1 MAKLINKNSGM
12 TTADIRALAPS
23 PSWKGIDVFID
34 ALGNEHDIE
43 HEADTNFLDVEAN
56 ESIVEIVQN
65 NEKVALLQRKPIEKF
80 EGQIR
85 ASGNGE
91 EWDHLIF
98 ALSKEET
105 KALSELGEDA
115 QNRLKDILIE
125 FLGGH
130 PDDSTARRMAM
141 YDSHLHMDTGKMH
154 FHIVTHRHAHWYDDE
169 GNLKRVSKSIQLGK
183 SQLFTKIA
191 EQLEEKLHQAGFGD
205 IITDVDSIIGD
216 RSLRRDT
223 NDPRDE
229 PLGKDIGKSTLGLA
243 KELSVSS
250 KTMQRLVNSLNQQE
264 EKLERE
270 LYNLRAQKEDA
281 INFMAAEVQ
290 IAELTERAEKAEA
303 SLKIR
308 EAERLELIEAKNK
321 AENDSKELRQSVT
334 SLEEDVEELSE
345 TAEAQEKKL
354 FEANSNLG
362 TALDKITVLEEETTD
377 LHANLKDTKQELE
390 TATNTISNIEVK
402 HNEAIGVMKTLH
414 DTEIKELKSE
424 NSLLNKTI
432 AKLEAQVEK
441 LTNSISSVYEQAEKK
456 AKELFESKASKENK
470 ELRERIAELE
480 KAAPAAPIDEA
491 SVFEARERFNQ
502 LVQNLRDEGEKGK
515 LENKALKR
523 LQQEGK
529 FAAPVIK
536 EMVEQIKEERE
547 IAKQASEPPAPS
559 DDPTDDNDGGGSFK
573 M

>member
-1 MAKLINKNSGM
+1 MAMLINKNSGM
-12 TTADIRALAPS
+12 TTADIRALTPS

-43 HEADTNFLDVEAN
+43 HEADTNFFDVEAN
-56 ESIVEIVQN
+56 ESIVETVRN
-65 NEKVALLQRKPIEKF
+65 NEKDALLQRRSTEGF
-80 EGQIR
+80 EGGLR
-85 ASGNGE
+85 ASGKGE

-130 PDDSTARRMAM
+130 PDDSNARRMAM

-183 SQLFTKIA
+183 PQLFSKVA
-191 EQLEEKLHQAGFGD
+191 EKLEEKLHQAGFGD

-223 NDPRDE
+223 NDPRNE
-229 PLGKDIGKSTLGLA
+229 PLGKDIGKSTLGIA

-334 SLEEDVEELSE
+334 SLEEDVDELTQ

-362 TALDKITVLEEETTD
+362 TALDKITELEEETTD
-377 LHANLKDTKQELE
+377 LHANLKDAKQELE
-390 TATNTISNIEVK
+390 TATSTISNFEAKQAEEVARIEAA
-402 HNEAIGVMKTLH
+402 HAA
-414 DTEIKELKSE
+414 EIKELKTE
-424 NSLLNKTI
+424 NSSLS
-432 AKLEAQVEK
+432 KLVKELKEQVNS
-441 LTNSISSVYEQAEKK
+441 LTASFASVYEQAEQK
-456 AKELFESKASKENK
+456 AKELFESKTSKENK
-470 ELRERIAELE
+470 ELRERIAQLE
-480 KAAPAAPIDEA
+480 AAAPTDEA
-491 SVFEARERFNQ
+491 SVFEARQRFTQ

-523 LQQEGK
+523 LRDEGN

-547 IAKQASEPPAPS
+547 IAKAAKQASEPPAPS
-559 DDPTDDNDGGGSFK
+559 DDNTDDNDDGGSFK